1 MAFPARSPAS
11 FEVCSPD
18 STSTEGNLGSSLLLS
33 GLVSTL
39 CSRIAADCGLSG
51 FGLPDLSSRRSDPS
65 TLEQR
70 ASKWSTDNPDR
81 DDIVDS
87 DPSATYSTRTALRD
101 GKASM

>member
-1 MAFPARSPAS
+1 MAFPARIPAS

-33 GLVSTL
+33 GLSTL
-39 CSRIAADCGLSG
+39 WSRIAADRGLSG
-51 FGLPDLSSRRSDPS
+51 FGLPDLSSSRSDPS
-65 TLEQR
+65 ELEQR
-70 ASKWSTDNPDR
+70 ASKWSTDNPERDR
-81 DDIVDS
+81 IVDN